1 MVSAAK
7 KAVGDM
13 KKGNFSAMMLAIS
26 RLFKFEKVVVGDM
39 LNQLMENDS
48 LKKRQVRHWTVSFQR
63 ILIKTRFSNSGVTSA
78 SFKHCGAEPVSRE

>member
-39 LNQLMENDS
+39 LNQLMKNDS
-48 LKKRQVRHWTVSFQR
+48 QEVLKETAGYMLDGH
-63 ILIKTRFSNSGVTSA
+63 FSAHSYQD
-78 SFKHCGAEPVSRE
+78 